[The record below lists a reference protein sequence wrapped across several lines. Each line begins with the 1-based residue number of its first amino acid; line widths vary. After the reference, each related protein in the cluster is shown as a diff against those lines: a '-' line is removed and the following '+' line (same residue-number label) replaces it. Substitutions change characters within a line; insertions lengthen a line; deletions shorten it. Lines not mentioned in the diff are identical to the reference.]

1 MCTDTNYVISYD
13 YFTTI
18 YIMTV
23 ISGTYVPAF
32 GFQGFEKVKLKLGLL
47 GLSRDPL
54 YL

>member
-1 MCTDTNYVISYD
+1 
-13 YFTTI
+13 
-18 YIMTV
+18 MTV

-32 GFQGFEKVKLKLGLL
+32 GFQGFEKVKLQLGLL